1 MVFHC
6 LAVER
11 LFTSP
16 FEMNSKPY
24 TVHIY
29 EGEAGLISKWTLQ
42 YYNIETGGDLFGLWL
57 SESEVVIQA
66 VLGPGQNCR
75 RHVTSFF
82 QDEQYLSNV
91 GGLLTNNEGLC
102 NVGSWHSHHTMNI
115 PDPSRGDK
123 DTVWRHLPSP
133 GRFLLLIAIID
144 TKTGSP
150 KVQMGFSLFE
160 STNKGNKI
168 IPMKLEILQGQSP
181 IRENEVVS
189 RKMLE
194 GSEVHRMPYPD
205 ALSPSKLQEKASV
218 KKSKVAGPEVNTR
231 KQRKPDVKENAGH
244 DDCSGFFKHQPSTHR
259 GHRKSNGRSMT
270 CDRGVHSSSLGY
282 GTFPRANH
290 SDIRTLKLA
299 YKRPVFTYSVCRLPD
314 GREKIIL
321 LHFGHPLGCCE
332 ECRSM
337 VVRRTMGGDMYAEK
351 SQEDCCTIL

>member
-1 MVFHC
+1 
-6 LAVER
+6 
-11 LFTSP
+11 
-16 FEMNSKPY
+16 MNSKPY

-29 EGEAGLISKWTLQ
+29 ESEASLISKWTLQ
-42 YYNIETGGDLFGLWL
+42 YYDIETGGDLFGLWL

-91 GGLLTNNEGLC
+91 GGLLTNHEGLC

-115 PDPSRGDK
+115 PDPSRGDR

-150 KVQMGFSLFE
+150 IVKMGFNLFE

-181 IRENEVVS
+181 IRANEVLS

-194 GSEVHRMPYPD
+194 GSEVQRTPYPD
-205 ALSPSKLQEKASV
+205 VLPPSKLQEKTSV
-218 KKSKVAGPEVNTR
+218 KKPKVAGPEVNTR
-231 KQRKPDVKENAGH
+231 KRRKPDVMENAG
-244 DDCSGFFKHQPSTHR
+244 DDVCSGFFKHQPSGHR
-259 GHRKSNGRSMT
+259 GHRKSHDQNMT
-270 CDRGVHSSSLGY
+270 CDRGVRSSALCY
-282 GTFPRANH
+282 NTFSHTNH
-290 SDIRTLKLA
+290 SDVRTSTLA
-299 YKRPVFTYSVCRLPD
+299 YKRRAFTLGFHRLRD
-314 GREKIIL
+314 GREKIIF
-321 LHFGHPLGCCE
+321 LHYDHPLRSCE
-332 ECRSM
+332 ECRNM
-337 VVRRTMGGDMYAEK
+337 VVRQTKDGDLYVKET
-351 SQEDCCTIL
+351 QGDCCTIL